1 MTNKIFPG
9 FSPFDDAGWCSGSSA
24 FCEYFM
30 DINNTLSYS
39 LLKEALLSTE
49 YAGYWGGWSSR
60 THSSYSK
67 IARHF
72 MNNTIIV
79 KLHYKS
85 SEIEMNKLDVRT
97 TMTDKIANFGGTF
110 GIWAE
115 LTGCSLLGM
124 INLIIISFKL
134 LLRARC

>member
-1 MTNKIFPG
+1 MINEIFPG

-24 FCEYFM
+24 FCEYFR
-30 DINNTLSYS
+30 DINNTLYHS
-39 LLKEALLSTE
+39 LLKETLLSTE
-49 YAGYWGGWSSR
+49 YEYGVRS
-60 THSSYSK
+60 HSSYSK

-134 LLRARC
+134 LLRARF

>member
-1 MTNKIFPG
+1 MLSG
-9 FSPFDDAGWCSGSSA
+9 FSHDDIGWCSGSSA
-24 FCEYFM
+24 FCEYFR
-30 DINNTLSYS
+30 DINNTLSHS

-49 YAGYWGGWSSR
+49 YEDGDRS
-60 THSSYSK
+60 HSSYSR

-79 KLHYKS
+79 KIHYKS
-85 SEIEMNKLDVRT
+85 SEVEMNKLDVRT

-134 LLRARC
+134 LLRARF

>member
-1 MTNKIFPG
+1 MNNKFFPS
-9 FSPFDDAGWCSGSSA
+9 FSPFDDADWCSGSSA
-24 FCEYFM
+24 LCEYFM
-30 DINNTLSYS
+30 DINNTLSHS
-39 LLKEALLSTE
+39 LLKEALLPTE
-49 YAGYWGGWSSR
+49 YSEYSGDRS
-60 THSSYSK
+60 HSSYSK

-72 MNNTIIV
+72 MNSTIIV

-85 SEIEMNKLDVRT
+85 SEVEMNKLDVRT

-124 INLIIISFKL
+124 MNLIIISVKL
-134 LLRARC
+134 LLRARF